1 MPTINEVIANN
12 VDDGYADYEDYYSSG
27 ASCNSVNS
35 SNTLIR
41 FYARSDYNDQ
51 DQHWN
56 TWRPYL
62 RFETIDIPQGAT
74 ITAAK
79 IQLAFHSKINGS
91 GQSITI
97 RGEDTDDASSAA
109 SSCSSFGGATRT
121 SANVSWAFASSMS
134 AGTFYDTADISSIVQ
149 EIVNRAGWSANNDM
163 QFFFEDHTY
172 VSSTN
177 WLFDFRSKNYSGS
190 TYTPKLVITYTLGV
204 DITGVIAGLN
214 TAAIMGTVEYGS
226 LSVTPT
232 LAGGDTAAIMGTAVL
247 GSQSVTPALA
257 GADTSAIAGTAI
269 LASFSVT
276 PSSANVATAA
286 IGPIFNEVTPADPAN
301 ADTAAIMGTV
311 VYGSLSTTATLAGA
325 DTAAVMG
332 TVVYTSFPATASAAT
347 ANVNAESVTSLLSS
361 FSLTPTLA
369 GGKTAAIAPYV
380 LIVYPSI
387 SHSLY
392 VGGVSTY
399 SSNQVMALDNGNI
412 IYKTGDSVFNKTI
425 DTAAKAATTFYRAT
439 TYFTAGDIEQKII
452 VQDGGSVVVKNLP

>member
-1 MPTINEVIANN
+1 MTTVTEVIANN
-12 VDDGYADYEDYYSSG
+12 VDDGHADYEDYYGSG

-35 SNTLIR
+35 SNTLVR
-41 FYARSDYNDQ
+41 FYARSDYGDQ
-51 DQHWN
+51 SQHWN

-62 RFETIDIPQGAT
+62 RFETVDVPQGAT

-79 IQLAFHSKINGS
+79 IQLAFHSQINGT
-91 GQSITI
+91 GQSVTI

-109 SSCSSFGGATRT
+109 SSCSAFGSATRT
-121 SANVSWAFASSMS
+121 SASVSWSFASSMS
-134 AGTFYDTADISSIVQ
+134 AGTFYDTADISTIIQ
-149 EIVNRAGWSANNDM
+149 EIVNRTGWAANNDM

-177 WLFDFRSKNYSGS
+177 WLFDFRSKNYSG
-190 TYTPKLVITYTLGV
+190 TTFTPKLVITYTLGLDV
-204 DITGVIAGLN
+204 GGIIAGLD

-226 LSVTPT
+226 LSMTPT
-232 LAGGDTAAIMGTAVL
+232 LAGADTAAITGTSVL
-247 GSQSVTPALA
+247 GSISVTPALA

-276 PSSANVATAA
+276 PSAANAATAA

-301 ADTAAIMGTV
+301 ADTAAIMGTL
-311 VYGSLSTTATLAGA
+311 VYGSLSVTPTLAGA

-369 GGKTAAIAPYV
+369 GGKTAAIGPYT
-380 LIVYPSI
+380 LIVYPLI

-392 VGGVSTY
+392 LAAASTY
-399 SSNQVMALDNGNI
+399 DSNQVMALENGSI
-412 IYKTGDSVFNKTI
+412 IYKTGDSVYNKTV
-425 DTAAKAATTFYRAT
+425 DTAAKAATTYYRAT
-439 TYFTAGDIEQKII
+439 TYFTAGNIEQKII